1 MESSVA
7 SMIHDSMKKRR
18 AHLKNESLMQSDRLE
33 TVDNTDAGV
42 RVPADDTGVDKG
54 AREDGVAAAAVCDG
68 VVAKRLLEA
77 AGV

>member
-1 MESSVA
+1 MESLVA
-7 SMIHDSMKKRR
+7 SMIHDSMTMKKRR

-54 AREDGVAAAAVCDG
+54 AREDGVAAA
-68 VVAKRLLEA
+68 KRLLEA